1 MNSVAKVSAAKPIS
15 STEARKLF
23 EPLAAYERLALAVS
37 GGPDSLAL
45 LFLVQ
50 RWCKERGA
58 RPEVTVLTVDHGL
71 REGSREEALMVGR
84 LAKRF
89 GLKHESLYWREEN
102 KPQTGLQEQARGA
115 RYGLMAAYGHAHHIP
130 CLLTAH
136 HLDDQAETFLMR
148 LKRGSGLDGLAAIPQ
163 ASSFAGIAIL
173 RPLLDLPKAR
183 LVATLLVEGIAW
195 AEDPSNVDQRF
206 ERARLRATWPA
217 LEALGLNPE
226 ALARSAKRLRRARE
240 ALDHGA
246 ENFLQAHSQMSEA
259 GYCLLERESL
269 LAAPQEIVLRALGRM
284 IEAVGARGVAIRL
297 AKLEALL
304 EALNRAP
311 SKTHTLGGCRLEPLG
326 DRIGVFRETR
336 GGGLPILQLAPGEG
350 ALWDNRF
357 TVALGSGMA
366 EPLTVRALGDAGLK
380 EARSTAPW
388 LFALPRFAGRTLP
401 ACWRGEELVAVA
413 ELGQGERP
421 KREAGTQGFSATF
434 VNLAGR
440 PRPAAERRHAR

>member
-1 MNSVAKVSAAKPIS
+1 VSAAKPIS
-15 STEARKLF
+15 SAEAGKLF

-37 GGPDSLAL
+37 GGSDSLAL
-45 LFLVQ
+45 LFLVA

-71 REGSREEALMVGR
+71 REDSREEALMVGR
-84 LAKRF
+84 LAKRL
-89 GLKHESLYWREEN
+89 GLRHEILNWREEN
-102 KPQTGLQEQARGA
+102 KPQTGLQERARAA
-115 RYGLMAAYGHAHHIP
+115 RYGLMAAYGHAHNIP

-148 LKRGSGLDGLAAIPQ
+148 LQRGSGLDGLAAIPQ
-163 ASSFAGIAIL
+163 TSSFAGIAVL

-183 LVATLLVEGIAW
+183 LVATLREEGIAW

-206 ERARLRATWPA
+206 ERARLRAAWPA
-217 LEALGLNPE
+217 LEVLGLNPE
-226 ALARSAKRLRRARE
+226 ALARSARRLRRARE

-246 ENFLQAHSQMSEA
+246 DNFLQAHSQMSQA

-269 LAAPQEIVLRALGRM
+269 LAAPEEIVLRALGRT
-284 IEAVGARGVAIRL
+284 IEAVGARAVAIRL

-304 EALNRAP
+304 EALKRAP

-326 DRIGVFRETR
+326 ARLGVFRETR
-336 GGGLPILQLAPGEG
+336 GGGLPTLRLAPGER

-380 EARSTAPW
+380 EARSAAPW
-388 LFALPRFAGRTLP
+388 LTALPRFAGLTLP
-401 ACWRGEELVAVA
+401 ACWRGEELVAVV

-421 KREAGTQGFSATF
+421 EQEVGAQGFRASF
-434 VNLAGR
+434 VNLAGC
-440 PRPAAERRHAR
+440 PRPAEERRPPR

>member
-1 MNSVAKVSAAKPIS
+1 MSAAKPIS
-15 STEARKLF
+15 SAEAGQLF
-23 EPLAAYERLALAVS
+23 EPLTAYERLALAVS

-45 LFLVQ
+45 LFLVA

-58 RPEVTVLTVDHGL
+58 RPEVIVLTVDHGL

-84 LAKRF
+84 LAKRL
-89 GLKHESLYWREEN
+89 GLKHEILNWREEN
-102 KPQTGLQEQARGA
+102 KPQTGLQEQARAA
-115 RYGLMAAYGHAHHIP
+115 RYGLMAASCHAHRSP

-163 ASSFAGIAIL
+163 TSSFAGIAVL
-173 RPLLDLPKAR
+173 RPLLDLPKVR
-183 LVATLLVEGIAW
+183 LVATLLAEGIAW

-206 ERARLRATWPA
+206 ERARLRAAWPA

-226 ALARSAKRLRRARE
+226 ALARSARRLRRARE

-246 ENFLQAHSQMSEA
+246 DNFLLAHSQMSQA

-269 LAAPQEIVLRALGRM
+269 LAAPEEIALRALGRM

-304 EALNRAP
+304 EALKRAP

-336 GGGLPILQLAPGEG
+336 GGGLPTLRLAPGEG

-357 TVALGSGMA
+357 TVVLGSGMA
-366 EPLTVRALGDAGLK
+366 EPLTVGALGDAGLK

-388 LFALPRFAGRTLP
+388 LTALPRFAGRTLP
-401 ACWRGEELVAVA
+401 ACWRGEELIAVA
-413 ELGQGERP
+413 ELGPGERP
-421 KREAGTQGFSATF
+421 EREAGTQGFSANF
-434 VNLAGR
+434 VNLAGL
-440 PRPAAERRHAR
+440 PGLAEDRRRTR